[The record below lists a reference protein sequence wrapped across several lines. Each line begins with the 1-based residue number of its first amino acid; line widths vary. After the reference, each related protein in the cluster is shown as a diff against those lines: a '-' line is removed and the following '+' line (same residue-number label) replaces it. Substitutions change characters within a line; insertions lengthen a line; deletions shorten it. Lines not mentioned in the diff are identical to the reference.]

1 MATSDAVKTYRY
13 LRIGM
18 VGAVVLLATSIAIEH
33 DAVGGCW
40 QNSISAYYYTPVKAI
55 FVGGM
60 LVVGF
65 ALIVIKGRG
74 AWEDACLNGAG
85 MLAPVVAVVPTTD
98 IDACWSQ
105 PPIPRPLDAQ
115 GVLEPWVVANI
126 DNNIQALLIAGFLG
140 LGVALL
146 TVIFVNKSA
155 MAPVRVVERGTT
167 LSLLAAFLMLCAVW
181 LLFEHWDNFDRGSH
195 GKAAFLMFVFL
206 IGAVIGKAFE
216 HRGEPTKGY
225 FPLYTAIGSLMVVGG
240 IVISTLRIG
249 GEHTVFV
256 LEATEIVLFAVFWA
270 VQTAENWTETV

>member
-18 VGAVVLLATSIAIEH
+18 IGAVVLLATSIAIEH
-33 DAVGGCW
+33 DTVGGCW
-40 QNSISAYYYTPVKAI
+40 QNSISAYYYTPVRAI

-74 AWEDACLNGAG
+74 AWEDACLNAAG

-105 PPIPRPLDAQ
+105 PPNPLPLNAE
-115 GVLEPWVVANI
+115 GVLQPWVVANI
-126 DNNIQALLIAGFLG
+126 DNNVKALLIAGFLG
-140 LGVALL
+140 LGVAFL
-146 TVIFVNKSA
+146 TVVFVNKSVL
-155 MAPVRVVERGTT
+155 APVRVVERGTS
-167 LSLLAAFLMLCAVW
+167 LSLVAAFLLLSFAW
-181 LLFEHWDNFDRGSH
+181 LLFAQWDDFDTGSH
-195 GKAAFLMFVFL
+195 GKAASLMFVFL
-206 IGAVIGKAFE
+206 IGAVVGKAVE

-225 FPLYTAIGSLMVVGG
+225 FPLYTAIGSLMVIGG
-240 IVISTLRIG
+240 ALIVAFRVG

-256 LEATEIVLFAVFWA
+256 LEATEIALFAVFWG
-270 VQTAENWTETV
+270 VQTAENWNETV